1 MGGGWGCGG
10 LPMEVPVSERVLFKL
25 LPPGTSIQALMMFVP
40 GARMSTTVVIS
51 CLALPVVFRG
61 EGDLRLP

>member
-1 MGGGWGCGG
+1 
-10 LPMEVPVSERVLFKL
+10 MEVPVSERVLFKL

-51 CLALPVVFRG
+51 YLALPVVFRG